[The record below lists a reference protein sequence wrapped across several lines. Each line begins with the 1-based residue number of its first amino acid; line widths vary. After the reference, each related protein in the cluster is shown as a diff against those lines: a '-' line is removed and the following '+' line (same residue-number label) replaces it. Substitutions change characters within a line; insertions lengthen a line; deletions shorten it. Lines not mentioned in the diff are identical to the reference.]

1 MKRLLISLAA
11 VLAFSAQAAHAGDDD
26 IDPRTV
32 KMAQSVCETCH
43 GIGGDSPYSL
53 YPRLAGQQTVYL
65 QHELKQFRSRE
76 RGDPFAQAYM
86 WGIAA
91 PLSDVEIDGLAQY
104 FSNKKPGEPIASDAD
119 AEVLAR
125 GKALFDHGDESKGIP
140 ACSSCHGDSAEGKD
154 DFPRLAGQHA
164 AYLVRQIVAFR
175 TMTRRNDT
183 MHTNAEN
190 ISDDDAE
197 AVAEYLSQK

>member
-1 MKRLLISLAA
+1 MKKFLTSLAA
-11 VLAFSAQAAHAGDDD
+11 VLAFSAQTAHAGDDD

-43 GIGGDSPYSL
+43 GIGGDSTSSL
-53 YPRLAGQQTVYL
+53 YPRLAGQQFVYL

-86 WGIAA
+86 WGIAG

-104 FSNKKPGEPIASDAD
+104 FSGKTPGEPLSAD
-119 AEVLAR
+119 ASPEVLAR
-125 GKALFDHGDESKGIP
+125 GQQLFEHGDDGKGIP
-140 ACSSCHGDSAEGKD
+140 ACAACHGANAEGKD

-164 AYLVRQIVAFR
+164 SYLVRQIVAFR
-175 TMTRRNDT
+175 TATRRNDT
-183 MHTNAEN
+183 MHANAEN
-190 ISDDDAE
+190 ISDDDAQ
-197 AVAEYLSQK
+197 AVADYLSQK